1 MTGRSIA
8 RVAGRGLAAGA
19 RAQPQVR
26 GVVGAFPALRTAR
39 AAGVDGPAPH
49 LPHRAGTRGIVSAE
63 SMGTVMRVDKEHWSA
78 FMFGRERQLLI
89 HVIKTA
95 QEGDAKSV
103 MEAMDTFWA
112 HTFAMAGTDSW
123 SIRGDLLDKV
133 IKEKQPSR
141 CLEIGTYCGYS
152 ALRIGRQ
159 LPEKG
164 LLVSIEVDPL
174 FAAIATKIV
183 EHAGLASKVKI
194 LMGTVESKADRISN
208 CLLSAPAANGSNP
221 NPADF
226 VLCDHSKEL
235 FVPDLNVLEK
245 HGVVG
250 PGTVVMG
257 DTTVYP
263 GEATSE
269 GGSNLLSYFAAHPKY
284 RVQQHVGTEQLH
296 GITVSEWVHLP

>member
-1 MTGRSIA
+1 
-8 RVAGRGLAAGA
+8 VN
-19 RAQPQVR
+19 
-26 GVVGAFPALRTAR
+26 
-39 AAGVDGPAPH
+39 
-49 LPHRAGTRGIVSAE
+49 AE
-63 SMGTVMRVDKEHWSA
+63 SIGTVVRVDKEHWSA

-89 HVIKTA
+89 HVINTA
-95 QEGDAKSV
+95 KEGDTDAV
-103 MEAMDTFWA
+103 MEAMDSFWA

-123 SIRGDLLDKV
+123 SVRGDLLDKV
-133 IKEKQPSR
+133 ITEKSPSR
-141 CLEIGTYCGYS
+141 CVEIGTYCGYS

-159 LPEKG
+159 LPEGG

-194 LMGTVESKADRISN
+194 LMGTVESRAGRISE
-208 CLLSAPAANGSNP
+208 CLSCGPAADGTMQK
-221 NPADF
+221 PADF

-235 FVPDLNVLEK
+235 FVPDLNLLEGK
-245 HGVVG
+245 GVVG

-263 GEATSE
+263 GEAQSE
-269 GGSNLLSYFAAHPKY
+269 DSAKNLLSYFAAHPKY
-284 RVQQHVGTEQLH
+284 RVQQHVNTEQLH